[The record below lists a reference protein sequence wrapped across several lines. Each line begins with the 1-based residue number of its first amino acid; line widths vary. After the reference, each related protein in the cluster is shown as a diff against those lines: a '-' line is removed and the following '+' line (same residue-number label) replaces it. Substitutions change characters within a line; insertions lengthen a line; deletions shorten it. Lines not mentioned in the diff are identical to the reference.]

1 MSTKP
6 GSLIPVRAQW
16 RTALL
21 VCRKCQKKLGNEGFG
36 PRGDERLGKALVK
49 TVKQSPAGRGAKFK
63 GRKAPIG
70 VVEVGCLK
78 VCPKRGVTVVDG
90 RRPDRWLVVG
100 EGASGEAV
108 LGELGVDLGYGGNVV
123 PGPRPAR

>member
-1 MSTKP
+1 MSIKP

-16 RTALL
+16 RAALL

-36 PRGDERLGKALVK
+36 PKGDQRLSKALIK
-49 TVKQSPAGRGAKFK
+49 TVKLSPAGRGARFK
-63 GRKAPIG
+63 GRKAPVG

-100 EGASGEAV
+100 EGASSEAV
-108 LGELGVDLGYGGNVV
+108 LAECGIDLGYTGNVIQ
-123 PGPRPAR
+123 GPTARR